1 MRSGVDRR
9 IVVLGLSLSSSWG
22 NGHASTYRALL
33 KALAERGYQILFL
46 ERDRRWYA
54 AHRDV
59 KRPRYCT
66 LAFYKRVA
74 ELAGWRD
81 EIANADLVVIGSYVP
96 DGVAVAR
103 FVQEHATGITAFY
116 DIDTPVTLAKL
127 RQNDH
132 EYLAPSLIPNFDL
145 YLSFT
150 GGPTLDLIE
159 SRYGAASARPLYCSV
174 DPALY
179 RPTKARRR
187 WDIGYLGTYSR
198 DRQPKLEKLLFE
210 PARRSPDRRFVV
222 AGAQYP
228 KNVDWPANVDH
239 IDHLP
244 PSRHARFYSSMG
256 WALNL
261 TRDDMVALGYSPSVR
276 IFEAAACATPM
287 VSDSWRGL
295 DQMLQPQK
303 EIAIADDPE
312 TVMQLLA
319 MPEEKRAA
327 IGRAARRR
335 VLAAHTA
342 AHRAATLD
350 EYLDQLERRG
360 PQTARLAQ
368 TRREPL
374 PRLVAS

>member
-1 MRSGVDRR
+1 MKADTIRR

-22 NGHASTYRALL
+22 NGHATTYRALL
-33 KALAERGYQILFL
+33 KALAERGHQILFL

-66 LAFYKRVA
+66 LAFYKRLG
-74 ELAGWRD
+74 ELARWRG
-81 EIANADLVVIGSYVP
+81 EIAAADLVIVGSYVT

-127 RQNDH
+127 REGDH
-132 EYLAPSLIPNFDL
+132 EYLAPSLIPQFDL

-150 GGPTLDLIE
+150 GGPTLDVLE
-159 SRYGAASARPLYCSV
+159 SRYGAARARPLYCSV
-174 DPALY
+174 DPTLY

-210 PARRSPDRRFVV
+210 PARRLSHRRFVV

-228 KNVDWPANVDH
+228 KDIAWPANVDH

-244 PSRHARFYSSMG
+244 PSRHARFYSSIG

-261 TRDDMVALGYSPSVR
+261 TRDDMGRWATAQACGFSKRPLAPRRSSRISGTASIRCCGRTKRWRLRRLPKRCFSCSPCRRKSAPPWVAPRAGGSSRPIPRRTAPRRSTR
-276 IFEAAACATPM
+276 ISITSRI
-287 VSDSWRGL
+287 VGRSRL
-295 DQMLQPQK
+295 DL
-303 EIAIADDPE
+303 
-312 TVMQLLA
+312 
-319 MPEEKRAA
+319 R
-327 IGRAARRR
+327 
-335 VLAAHTA
+335 
-342 AHRAATLD
+342 
-350 EYLDQLERRG
+350 
-360 PQTARLAQ
+360 
-368 TRREPL
+368 
-374 PRLVAS
+374 

>member
-1 MRSGVDRR
+1 MKADTIRR

-22 NGHASTYRALL
+22 NGHATTYRALL
-33 KALAERGYQILFL
+33 KALAERGHQILFL

-66 LAFYKRVA
+66 LAFYKRLG
-74 ELAGWRD
+74 ELARWRG
-81 EIANADLVVIGSYVP
+81 EIAAADLVIVGSYVT

-127 RQNDH
+127 RQGDH
-132 EYLAPSLIPNFDL
+132 EYLAPSLIPQFDL

-150 GGPTLDLIE
+150 GGPTLDVLE
-159 SRYGAASARPLYCSV
+159 SRYGAARARPLYCSV
-174 DPALY
+174 DPTLY

-210 PARRSPDRRFVV
+210 PARRLSHRRFVV

-228 KNVDWPANVDH
+228 KDIAWPANVDH

-244 PSRHARFYSSMG
+244 PSRHARFYSSIG

-276 IFEAAACATPM
+276 IFEAAACATPIL
-287 VSDSWRGL
+287 SDFWHGL
-295 DQMLQPQK
+295 DQMLRPDK
-303 EIAIADDPE
+303 EVAIAETPE
-312 TVMQLLA
+312 AVLQLLA
-319 MPEEKRAA
+319 LPEEKRAA
-327 IGRAARRR
+327 MGRAARRR

-350 EYLDQLERRG
+350 AYLDHLAHRRSL
-360 PQTARLAQ
+360 T
-368 TRREPL
+368 TRSALDHREPL
-374 PRLVAS
+374 PRLVIS